1 MKTDGTTRALLWK
14 LALISVLAA
23 VYLFR
28 LGSFSGHMTAHLLL
42 SLATPP
48 LVLAASGW
56 QLQTPRWLGG
66 PGVPFWLGFLAL
78 NLVTVLVHL
87 PGVNRAVMMDPS
99 LTPLEGL
106 AFAASGLLF
115 WSAVKASAVRA
126 PWGAVGLL
134 ATQMAACALL
144 GAAITFSRGV
154 YMGRPDDVSLGGV
167 LMWVAGGAVYM
178 VWGMVY
184 VTRALRPPDP
194 ARPTGTRLSL
204 TGPPLPGAVIH
215 GKDS

>member
-1 MKTDGTTRALLWK
+1 MKTPFQNPSVALSWK
-14 LALISVLAA
+14 LALVSVLAA

-28 LGSFSGHMTAHLLL
+28 LGTFSGHMTAHLLL

-66 PGVPFWLGFLAL
+66 PQVPGWLGFLAL
-78 NLVTVLVHL
+78 NAVTAIVHL
-87 PGVNRAVMMDPS
+87 PGVNRAVMMDPT
-99 LTPLEGL
+99 LTLLEGV
-106 AFAASGLLF
+106 AFLASGTLF
-115 WSAVKASAVRA
+115 WSAVKASAVHGA
-126 PWGAVGLL
+126 WGAVGLL
-134 ATQMAACALL
+134 AAQMAACALL
-144 GAAITFSRGV
+144 GAAITFSQGV

-184 VTRALRPPDP
+184 VTRALRQPEP
-194 ARPTGTRLSL
+194 ARTTGTHLNMTKPTL
-204 TGPPLPGAVIH
+204 N
-215 GKDS
+215 GKEY